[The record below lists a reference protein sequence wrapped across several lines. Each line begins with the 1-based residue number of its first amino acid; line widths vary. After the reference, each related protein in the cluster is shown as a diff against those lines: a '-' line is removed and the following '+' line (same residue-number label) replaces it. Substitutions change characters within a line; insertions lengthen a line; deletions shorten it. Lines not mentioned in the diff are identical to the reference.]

1 MGCAYSKVEV
11 DEVLWRCKERRR
23 LMKQLMKSRAD
34 LAAALI
40 AYLRSLRN
48 TGATLRQLI
57 EVESMT
63 SGVVPPV
70 GLTLPPSPPPP
81 PSLPPSPPPQSSLPP
96 SPPPPPNFFRV
107 GLKESTKATFYVA
120 DPSDMDD
127 DDDEGF
133 PLPPP
138 PPPFSVSSGDFGD
151 HMGSTASS
159 GSSSPLRSGGAA
171 AHASTVE
178 DHWAEPKSEFEGEV
192 VEEDEEDDLIQRKEA
207 LAVAMNRA
215 RGTPPSKELADDNL
229 STVSQLTK
237 DTDPAATAWRSQKTW
252 AGIAKELDEYFL
264 KAAASGKDVTVLL
277 ESSRSDLHHGDPK
290 ATKGKSFKSA
300 KVVHVLS
307 WSWSFRSSHS
317 NRDTQDV
324 NNSSM
329 PGTHCTTLEK
339 ILVEEQKLYDQV
351 KYEENIKSQHKKILD
366 KLQGGDYDWSKT
378 ERNFS
383 EVEELQ
389 CRIIS
394 IKDSINE
401 TCLSISKLRD
411 EELLLQLVEFCVGLV
426 EMWRAMYECHQV
438 QNHVSQ
444 QANHLDNS
452 LGTYP
457 TTDSHRQA
465 ISQLVAE
472 VTSWHSSFCNLFRCQ
487 REYIHVLRQWVR
499 MTDCLPE
506 NNNLMGSS
514 SSIHNFCD
522 EVQGIV
528 DQLPYKVA
536 AEAINSFLLVLQSII
551 QQHTEEHSLQ
561 KRFERFQIRL
571 DKEMISSQTLEKD
584 NQQTRLEALKRKA
597 EEEKVKYLHSIRTSR
612 SKMLNNLQTS
622 LPNVFQ
628 ALMRISSTCMQALN
642 DITSP
647 MGVVATLPQSV
658 SPVH

>member
-1 MGCAYSKVEV
+1 MGCAYSTVEV
-11 DEVLWRCKERRR
+11 DEALWRCKERRR
-23 LMKQLMKSRAD
+23 LMKQLMKCRAD
-34 LAAALI
+34 LAAALV
-40 AYLRSLRN
+40 AYLRSLRD

-63 SGVVPPV
+63 SGIVPPV
-70 GLTLPPSPPPP
+70 GFTLPPSPPPP
-81 PSLPPSPPPQSSLPP
+81 PSLPPSPPPPP
-96 SPPPPPNFFRV
+96 KIFRV
-107 GLKESTKATFYVA
+107 GPKESTKAKFYVS

-127 DDDEGF
+127 DDEEGF
-133 PLPPP
+133 PLQPP

-178 DHWAEPKSEFEGEV
+178 GHWAEPKSEFEGEEEV
-192 VEEDEEDDLIQRKEA
+192 VEEEEEDDLIQRKEA
-207 LAVAMNRA
+207 LAVAMNRV
-215 RGTPPSKELADDNL
+215 RGTPPSKELADDGL
-229 STVSQLTK
+229 PIVSQLTK
-237 DTDPAATAWRSQKTW
+237 DTDPTTTAWRSKTTCTN
-252 AGIAKELDEYFL
+252 IAKELDEYFL
-264 KAAASGKDVTVLL
+264 KAAASGKDVTVFL
-277 ESSRSDLHHGDPK
+277 ESSRSYLHHGDPK
-290 ATKGKSFKSA
+290 ARKGKSFKCTE
-300 KVVHVLS
+300 VVDVLS

-317 NRDTQDV
+317 NRDTQEA

-351 KYEENIKSQHKKILD
+351 KDEENIKSQHKKILLFLD
-366 KLQGGDYDWSKT
+366 KLQGRDYDGSKT
-378 ERNFS
+378 ERTIS
-383 EVEELQ
+383 DVEELQ

-401 TCLSISKLRD
+401 TCMSISKLRD
-411 EELLLQLVEFCVGLV
+411 EKLFPQLVEFCGGLV
-426 EMWRAMYECHQV
+426 KMWRTMYECHQV
-438 QNHVSQ
+438 QNLVSQ
-444 QANHLDNS
+444 QANYFDNS

-472 VTSWHSSFCNLFRCQ
+472 VTSWHSSFCNLFRYQ
-487 REYIHVLRQWVR
+487 REYMCVLRQWVR

-506 NNNLMGSS
+506 TNNLMGSS
-514 SSIHNFCD
+514 SSIHKFCD
-522 EVQGIV
+522 EVQGV
-528 DQLPYKVA
+528 LDQRPDKVA
-536 AEAINSFLLVLQSII
+536 AEAINSFLLVVQPII
-551 QQHTEEHSLQ
+551 QQHSEEHSLQ

-571 DKEMISSQTLEKD
+571 EKEMISSQTLEKD

-597 EEEKVKYLHSIRTSR
+597 EEEKVKYLHSTHTSR
-612 SKMLNNLQTS
+612 AMMLNNLQTR

-628 ALMRISSTCMQALN
+628 ALMGVSSTYTQALD
-642 DITSP
+642 DITSR

-658 SPVH
+658 QPVH